1 MEEKFPPGNG
11 NKDDDR
17 LFFADEPRET
27 VPEVLSEHPPWKV
40 IIADDEPSVHDIT
53 KIVMEDYVF
62 ENRKPEFIS
71 AYSGEET
78 RKCIREHP
86 DTAIILLD
94 VVMEEKNSGLEAV
107 RYIREELGNR
117 FVRIILRT
125 GQPGEA
131 PESEIITK
139 YDINDYKEKTELTA
153 QKLFT
158 TVTSALRAYR
168 DLRVIEKN
176 RRGLEQ
182 IIESSARLFEIRSLK
197 KFAKGAL
204 TQLVSILGLDE
215 TSLYFQTDGFTA
227 LKEGEN
233 GDFRIL
239 AATGKFEQSI
249 GCSIL
254 DVVSEDVRQYMVQAI
269 CEEKSFFR
277 DNFFI
282 GYFPAKTG
290 GRKMLYLSGCRNLTE
305 TDRDLIRVFST
316 NLAIAFDNIFL
327 NREIV
332 ETQKEVVL
340 TLGEVVETR
349 SKETAN
355 HVHRVAEY
363 SFLLAVKAGLGIT
376 AAKLIRMASPLHDI
390 GKVGIPDAILLKKEK
405 LTPEEF
411 DLIKTHVSIGYDILK
426 NSHREIM
433 QAAAV
438 IAQQHHERWNGQGYM
453 QGLKGEEI
461 HIYARITTLADIF
474 DALSNIRSYKDAWKP
489 ERILNYFRNEREK
502 IFDPALT
509 DIFLKNAEEFFAI
522 KQKYAAQKSGCR

>member
-1 MEEKFPPGNG
+1 MDEKFSSGNG
-11 NKDDDR
+11 HRDDDR
-17 LFFADEPRET
+17 LFFAEEHQEKAAQAP
-27 VPEVLSEHPPWKV
+27 SEHLPWKI

-53 KIVMEDYVF
+53 KIVMGDYVF

-86 DTAIILLD
+86 DAAIILLD

-182 IIESSARLFEIRSLK
+182 IIESSARLFEIHSLK

-204 TQLVSILGLDE
+204 TQLISILGLDE
-215 TSLYFQTDGFTA
+215 TSLYFQVDGFTA
-227 LKEGEN
+227 LKEGESD
-233 GDFRIL
+233 DFRIL

-249 GCSIL
+249 GCCIL
-254 DVVSEDVRQYMVQAI
+254 DVVSEDAREYIVRAI

-277 DNFFI
+277 DNFFV
-282 GYFPAKTG
+282 GYFPAKSG
-290 GRKMLYLSGCRNLTE
+290 GRKMLYLSGCRDLTE

-355 HVHRVAEY
+355 HVRRVAEY
-363 SFLLAVKAGLGIT
+363 SFLLALRAGLGMT
-376 AAKLIRMASPLHDI
+376 EAKLIRRASPLHDI
-390 GKVGIPDAILLKKEK
+390 GKVGIPDAILLKRGE
-405 LTPEEF
+405 LSPEEF
-411 DLIKTHVSIGYDILK
+411 EQVKAHVTIGYDILK

-433 QAAAV
+433 QAAAI
-438 IAQQHHERWNGQGYM
+438 IAQQHHERWDGQGYV
-453 QGLKGEEI
+453 QGLKGESI

-474 DALSNIRSYKDAWKP
+474 DALSNTRIYKEAWES
-489 ERILNYFRNEREK
+489 ERILNYIGEMQGK
-502 IFDPALT
+502 IFDPKLT
-509 DIFLKNAEEFFAI
+509 DIFLKDAEDFFAI
-522 KQKYAAQKSGCR
+522 KQKYAARKSN